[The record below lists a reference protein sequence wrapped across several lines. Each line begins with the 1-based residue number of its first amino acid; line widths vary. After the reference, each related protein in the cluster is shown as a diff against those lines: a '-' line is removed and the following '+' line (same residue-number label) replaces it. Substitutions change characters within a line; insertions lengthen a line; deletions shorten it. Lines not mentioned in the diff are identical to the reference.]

1 MGTGI
6 PARSSGDQ
14 TINYLRA
21 PITFGIGTAGI
32 VPLGTLPAGAVVLR
46 CYVINSVVFNF
57 GTNNLIKV
65 GTVAADTTFS
75 GATLS
80 VAALGLTA
88 GVPLAAA
95 AMLPTVDTLVNI
107 TSLCSGTAG
116 TTGAGVVVL
125 EYLPVA

>member
-1 MGTGI
+1 MGTGL

-14 TINYLRA
+14 TVNYLRA
-21 PITFGIGTAGI
+21 PITFLMGTAGK
-32 VPLGTLPAGAVVLR
+32 VNLGTLPAGAVVLR
-46 CYVINSVVFNF
+46 CYVINSVVFNW

-95 AMLPTVDTLVNI
+95 AMLPTADTLVVV
-107 TSLCSGTAG
+107 TSLCTGTQA